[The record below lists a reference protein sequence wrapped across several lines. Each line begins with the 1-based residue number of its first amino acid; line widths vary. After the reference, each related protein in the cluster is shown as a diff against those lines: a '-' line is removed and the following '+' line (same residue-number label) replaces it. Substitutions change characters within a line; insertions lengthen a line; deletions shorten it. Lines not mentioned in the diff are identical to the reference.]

1 MVRDDA
7 SSRSNCETIGAVKRG
22 GVKMNEIIIEGKT
35 TEETVLQKLLH
46 WMLNMSFRF
55 MSFSFKFVT
64 YLILSFTQMI
74 INFIYNKLDLDNWD
88 FLIKRE
94 EHKAKLFDIQIDED
108 DVNYKYRII
117 RSNEYAVL
125 YNDLKDFLTNVSE
138 GEQAV
143 NIEPSM
149 ALDITKKIDKMLFEA
164 EKKCLE
170 EGYNFA
176 RETELGIALDEV
188 CREYIKH
195 NVIEGEK
202 GKWRKGN

>member
-1 MVRDDA
+1 MVRDDV

-22 GVKMNEIIIEGKT
+22 GVEVSEITITEK
-35 TEETVLQKLLH
+35 TEETVLQKALH
-46 WMLNMSFRF
+46 SIINLALRF
-55 MSFSFKFVT
+55 MCFSFKFAI
-64 YLILSFTQMI
+64 YLIIEFIQMI
-74 INFIYNKLDLDNWD
+74 IDFIYDRMDFDNWD

-94 EHKAKLFDIQIDED
+94 EHKQKLFDIEVNED
-108 DVNYKYRII
+108 DVNYKYRIV
-117 RSNEYAVL
+117 RTNEYANL
-125 YNDLKDFLTNVSE
+125 YNDLKDFLVNIGE

-143 NIEPSM
+143 NIEPKM
-149 ALDITKKIDKMLFEA
+149 ALDMVKKIDKMLFEA

-176 RETELGIALDEV
+176 RETELSVALDEV

>member
-1 MVRDDA
+1 M
-7 SSRSNCETIGAVKRG
+7 
-22 GVKMNEIIIEGKT
+22 EIVERKT
-35 TEETVLQKLLH
+35 TEETVLQKALH
-46 WMLNMSFRF
+46 NIINLALRF

-125 YNDLKDFLTNVSE
+125 YNDLKDFLTNVAE